1 MNIIEFQSLCAFTA
15 FHGCTPQQEEAL
27 INAVTE
33 LSIADREAMYYGSH
47 PMPGAVYAKL
57 SENCGEMGGYQRY

>member
-1 MNIIEFQSLCAFTA
+1 MSLSEFKLLCAFCA
-15 FHGCTPQQEEAL
+15 FHGCTPQQEEEL

-33 LSIADREAMYYGSH
+33 LSIADREAMYYGGH
-47 PMPGAVYAKL
+47 PMPGAVYPKL